1 VTEPIDTA
9 ASLQRHLEWLY
20 GKGSTYTPGVAPGVL
35 CICKHAW
42 KGGGT
47 LYGIQMGKEW
57 VRTTTEKDCPH
68 HGPVGV
74 AAHEARRKAIEKKEN
89 RRGR

>member
-1 VTEPIDTA
+1 
-9 ASLQRHLEWLY
+9 
-20 GKGSTYTPGVAPGVL
+20 
-35 CICKHAW
+35 
-42 KGGGT
+42 